1 MGEPLEFCQEI
12 DQIRLEAA
20 KAEVARTTCSGGGG
34 DISMADQRLQ
44 VSISALPRR
53 CNSSLKIPVFTSDP
67 KSSYLDNKFCG
78 KGWRVPLRK

>member
-1 MGEPLEFCQEI
+1 MGEPLEFCHEI

-20 KAEVARTTCSGGGG
+20 KAEVAGGGG
-34 DISMADQRLQ
+34 DVAMADQRLQ

>member
-1 MGEPLEFCQEI
+1 MGEPLEFCHEI

-34 DISMADQRLQ
+34 DVAMADQRLQ

-53 CNSSLKIPVFTSDP
+53 CNLSLKIPVYASNP
-67 KSSYLDNKFCG
+67 KSSYLDN
-78 KGWRVPLRK
+78 